1 MTTRPTTGPT
11 SNVTGRRAP
20 GRRRRIRQFVP
31 PQHGAWAM
39 LLLPY
44 LIGVLIAGFRWPHL
58 PLLGAWL
65 AGYLFSYYALQ
76 AIKSRRPGR
85 FRQQLLLYLPSV
97 ALLGGIV
104 VLVRPT
110 VLAYAPVYALL
121 LALNGVYAWRRQERA
136 VVNDLVSVVQ
146 SCLMVFV
153 VATVAGV
160 PVGRMAVPFAA
171 LLLYFVGTVWYV
183 KTMIRERGSVSF
195 YRASIGYHVAA
206 VAAAAALSLP
216 LAVLF
221 AAFAVRAVLL
231 PRRDLAPKQ
240 VGLIE
245 IAACV
250 LLAVGILAS
259 T

>member
-1 MTTRPTTGPT
+1 
-11 SNVTGRRAP
+11 
-20 GRRRRIRQFVP
+20 
-31 PQHGAWAM
+31 M

-44 LIGVLIAGFRWPHL
+44 LIGVVVAGFRWPHL

-76 AIKSRRPGR
+76 AIKSRRPER

-104 VLVRPT
+104 VVARPT
-110 VLAYAPVYALL
+110 VLAYAPIYALL

-136 VVNDLVSVVQ
+136 VVNDLVSVLQ
-146 SCLMVFV
+146 SCVMVLV

-160 PVGRMAVPFAA
+160 PVGRMTVPFAA
-171 LLLYFVGTVWYV
+171 LLLYFVGTVFYV
-183 KTMIRERGSVSF
+183 KTMIRERGSAAF
-195 YRASIGYHVAA
+195 HRASVGYHIAA
-206 VAAAAALSLP
+206 VPVAAALSLP

-250 LLAVGILAS
+250 LLAVGILAL